1 MTSLATRAFVSAAG
15 LFVVMAALLF
25 APPWTLD
32 WWQAWLFLAVY
43 FGGSTALMLD
53 LAKRD
58 PALLERRMKGGPWAE
73 ERLSQKIIM
82 TIASLG
88 FVALLVI
95 PALDRRFGWSQASPL
110 VALAGNALMA
120 IGGIGVWRVFR
131 ENSFTSARIELA
143 ADQRVISTGPY
154 GLVRHPMY
162 AAALVMMAGIPIALG
177 SWWGLL
183 ALAAMMPALI
193 WRMLDEE
200 RFLAA
205 ELPGYAE
212 YKQQKVRYRLIPHLW

>member
-1 MTSLATRAFVSAAG
+1 MTSLATRAFLSAGG
-15 LFVVMAALLF
+15 LFAVMAALLF

-32 WWQAWLFLAVY
+32 WWQAWLFLVVY
-43 FGGSTALMLD
+43 FGGSIALMLD

-73 ERLSQKIIM
+73 ERLSQQIIM

-88 FVALLVI
+88 FIGLLVI
-95 PALDRRFGWSQASPL
+95 PAFDRRFGWSHLTPV
-110 VALAGNALMA
+110 VALIGDALVML
-120 IGGIGVWRVFR
+120 GGYGVWRVFR

-154 GLVRHPMY
+154 ACVRHPMY
-162 AAALVMMAGIPIALG
+162 ATALVMMAGIPIALG

-183 ALAAMMPALI
+183 ALVAMIPALL
-193 WRMLDEE
+193 WRILDEE
-200 RFLAA
+200 KFLAA
-205 ELPGYAE
+205 ELPGYAA
-212 YKQQKVRYRLIPHLW
+212 YKEKVRHRLIPHLW

>member
-1 MTSLATRAFVSAAG
+1 MTMSLATRSLVSAAG
-15 LFVVMAALLF
+15 LFAVMAILLF

-32 WWQAWLFLAVY
+32 WWQAWLFLVVY
-43 FGGSTALMLD
+43 FGSSTVLMLT

-82 TIASLG
+82 TFASLG

-95 PALDRRFGWSQASPL
+95 PALDRRFGWSHASPL
-110 VALAGNALMA
+110 VALAGNALVM
-120 IGGIGVWRVFR
+120 IGGYGVWRVFR

-143 ADQRVISTGPY
+143 SDQRVISTGPY
-154 GLVRHPMY
+154 ARVRHPMY
-162 AAALVMMAGIPIALG
+162 ATALAMMAGIPIALG

-183 ALAAMMPALI
+183 ALAAMMPAMI
-193 WRMLDEE
+193 WRMFDEE
-200 RFLAA
+200 KFLAA
-205 ELPGYAE
+205 GLPGYAE
-212 YKQQKVRYRLIPHLW
+212 YKQKVRYRLIPRLW

>member
-1 MTSLATRAFVSAAG
+1 MTSLATRAFVSAGG

-25 APPWTLD
+25 VPPWTLD

-43 FGGSTALMLD
+43 FGGSLVLMLD

-58 PALLERRMKGGPWAE
+58 PALLERRMKAGPWAE

-82 TIASLG
+82 TIVSLG

-95 PALDRRFGWSQASPL
+95 PALDRRFGWSHAATVVVL
-110 VALAGNALMA
+110 LGNALVL
-120 IGGIGVWRVFR
+120 IGGTGVWRVFR

-143 ADQRVISTGPY
+143 SDQRVISTGPY
-154 GLVRHPMY
+154 GWVRHPMY
-162 AAALVMMAGIPIALG
+162 ATALVMMAGIPIALG

-193 WRMLDEE
+193 WRILDEE
-200 RFLAA
+200 TFLAA
-205 ELPGYAE
+205 GLPGYAA
-212 YKQQKVRYRLIPHLW
+212 YKQKVRYRLIPHLW